1 MKLAIAI
8 GMVFSICAASVCAQQ
23 TLVGKYSGTF
33 MQKTKYGEQAARITL
48 DITSV
53 EDGKVKATAVRFA
66 GGGTGSCAGS
76 YEMQGTHQ
84 ENNVDITA
92 VKTGGSAGDCDMRL
106 QLVAAGNK
114 LTGKFG
120 EKGERDVTLSK

>member
-8 GMVFSICAASVCAQQ
+8 GTVFSIIAASVCAQQ
-23 TLVGKYSGTF
+23 TLVGKYSGNF
-33 MQKTKYGEQAARITL
+33 MQSTKYGEKPVGITL

-53 EDGKVKATAVRFA
+53 EDGKVNATAVRFA
-66 GGGTGSCAGS
+66 SGGTGGCAGT
-76 YEMQGTHQ
+76 YKLQGTHQ
-84 ENNVDITA
+84 DNNIDIKA
-92 VKTGGSAGDCDMRL
+92 VEKSGSAGDCGMRL

-120 EKGERDVTLSK
+120 EQGERDIALSK

>member
-33 MQKTKYGEQAARITL
+33 MQKTKYGDKPASITL

-53 EDGKVKATAVRFA
+53 EDGKVIATAVRFG
-66 GGGTGSCAGS
+66 GGGTGGCAGT
-76 YEMQGTHQ
+76 YKMQGTHQ
-84 ENNVDITA
+84 DNNVDITA
-92 VKTGGSAGDCDMRL
+92 VEKSGSAGDCGMRL
-106 QLVAAGNK
+106 QLVASDNK

-120 EKGERDVTLSK
+120 EQGERDITLSK